1 LRGGSPTKQPWTEI
15 TKLTVTKIFRF
26 SLLMCCSLLLLFFS
40 NCKKDVTNGNTL
52 SFSTDT
58 LTFDTVFTT
67 LGSTTQYFK
76 VFNRGKQPVTISNIK
91 LQQLQGTQYRIN
103 VDGTPGTSFT
113 NVQIPG
119 KDSIYVFVEVTVNPN
134 STATPF
140 VIIDNVNFTI
150 GNKTQT
156 VFLQAFGQN
165 AHFHYGEVINPGES
179 KTWTNDLPHVI
190 INNGQI
196 PGVFVACGGTLNIKP
211 GCRVLFQ
218 SGSALFVEGT
228 LNAISHDWHDSIIFR
243 GVRLEQYYQDQP
255 GQWFGIAFLRSNTCV
270 AQGNFDHCVINES
283 QYGIYAGGSASSSN
297 ATDFQGSMQRP
308 VVNIQKSIVENA
320 QYNAIY
326 GFNADIT
333 AQNSL
338 FFTAGDY
345 LIKLALGG
353 VYNFTNCTM
362 YNSGNANVNHQTP
375 VVLLS
380 NVVTVT
386 QANNSNLYYPEPL
399 TSNFTNCIIYG
410 SLPNEITFANFD
422 NLDLARFNTTFNY
435 CLMTTPADTLAMFAK
450 INSHNIFNKDPLFVN
465 AAANQFTLNDSTN
478 NSAPVNGFFSPA
490 IDYCPTGLPTDLYDH
505 MRPVS
510 KTNNPYRYDIGAI
523 EAR

>member
-1 LRGGSPTKQPWTEI
+1 MVIS
-15 TKLTVTKIFRF
+15 
-26 SLLMCCSLLLLFFS
+26 CSVILLFFS
-40 NCKKDVTNGNTL
+40 NCKKDVANANSL

-76 VFNRGKQPVTISNIK
+76 VFNHSKQPLTINSIQ
-91 LQQLQGTQYRIN
+91 LQQLQGTQYRMN

-113 NVQIPG
+113 NIQIPG
-119 KDSIYVFVEVTVNPN
+119 RDSIYVFVEVTVNPN
-134 STATPF
+134 STTTPF
-140 VIIDNVNFTI
+140 VIIDNVDFTV

-165 AHFHYGEVINPGES
+165 AHFHYGQEILSGQS
-179 KTWTNDLPHVI
+179 QTWNNDLPHVI
-190 INNGQI
+190 INNGSL
-196 PGVFVACGGTLNIKP
+196 PGVLVDCGATLNIKP
-211 GCRVLFQ
+211 GCRILFQ
-218 SGSALFVEGT
+218 SGSAMFVEGT

-297 ATDFQGSMQRP
+297 ASDFQGSAQRP
-308 VVNIQKSIVENA
+308 VINIQRSIVENA
-320 QYNAIY
+320 QYNAVY

-333 AQNSL
+333 ANNSL

-353 VYNFTNCTM
+353 IYNFTNCTM
-362 YNSGNANVNHQTP
+362 YNVGNASVNHQTP
-375 VVLLS
+375 ILLLS
-380 NVVTVT
+380 NVVSVT
-386 QANNSNLYYPEPL
+386 QANNTNLFYPEPL

-422 NLDLARFNTTFNY
+422 YLDLARFNNKFNY
-435 CLMTTPADTLAMFAK
+435 CLMTTPADALAMFATANTK
-450 INSHNIFNKDPLFVN
+450 NIFNKDPLFTN
-465 AAANQFTLNDSTN
+465 AAGNVFSLSDSTN
-478 NSAPVNGFFSPA
+478 SSVPVSGYFSPA
-490 IDYCPTGLPTDLYDH
+490 VDYSPTGLTTDLYDH

-510 KTNNPYRYDIGAI
+510 KSTNPYKFDIGAI
-523 EAR
+523 ETQ